1 MVYYP
6 YLYFCIGPPGR
17 RVLLYYC
24 IFVLLYLF
32 LYFVLSNPLDTFK
45 WSVPLSISRGKK
57 FRHLITVHDQIQ
69 IQESSSIQKDEQKVY
84 GIHDPANYDF
94 DLNMWSST
102 KADDLR
108 SSLKRLNKVEL
119 SKSSKEILEAILF
132 ASGSPVL
139 EEDLKDKMIHK
150 KEFKKEIE
158 SLRDFYQ
165 NRGINLIK
173 AGNKWSFRTAES
185 IKDDLTIFKTQKR
198 KLSRAAIETLSI
210 IAYQQP
216 ITRSEIENIR
226 GVQMGRGSID
236 HLVEIG
242 WIKPSGRK
250 NIPGKPALWVTTEL
264 FMEHF
269 GIENISDLPSKEELK
284 ASGFLEK
291 RSAIATITDIAGK
304 NEFLEDKEV
313 EDEETLEDFISE
325 ESAK

>member
-1 MVYYP
+1 M
-6 YLYFCIGPPGR
+6 
-17 RVLLYYC
+17 
-24 IFVLLYLF
+24 
-32 LYFVLSNPLDTFK
+32 
-45 WSVPLSISRGKK
+45 
-57 FRHLITVHDQIQ
+57 
-69 IQESSSIQKDEQKVY
+69 
-84 GIHDPANYDF
+84 
-94 DLNMWSST
+94 ST
-102 KADDLR
+102 NRD
-108 SSLKRLNKVEL
+108 
-119 SKSSKEILEAILF
+119 SKILEAILF

-139 EEDLKDKMIHK
+139 EEDLKDKMINK

-158 SLRDFYQ
+158 SLKEFYQ

-173 AGNKWSFRTAES
+173 TGDKWSFRTAES

-236 HLVEIG
+236 HLMEIG

-325 ESAK
+325 ESTK

>member
-1 MVYYP
+1 M
-6 YLYFCIGPPGR
+6 
-17 RVLLYYC
+17 
-24 IFVLLYLF
+24 
-32 LYFVLSNPLDTFK
+32 
-45 WSVPLSISRGKK
+45 
-57 FRHLITVHDQIQ
+57 
-69 IQESSSIQKDEQKVY
+69 
-84 GIHDPANYDF
+84 
-94 DLNMWSST
+94 ST
-102 KADDLR
+102 NRD
-108 SSLKRLNKVEL
+108 
-119 SKSSKEILEAILF
+119 SKILEAILF

-139 EEDLKDKMIHK
+139 EEDLKDKMINK
-150 KEFKKEIE
+150 NEFKKEIE
-158 SLRDFYQ
+158 SLREFYQ

-173 AGNKWSFRTAES
+173 TGNKWSFRTAES
-185 IKDDLTIFKTQKR
+185 IKDDLTIFKAQKR

-236 HLVEIG
+236 HLMEIG

-250 NIPGKPALWVTTEL
+250 NIPGKPALWVTTEF

-269 GIENISDLPSKEELK
+269 GIENISDLPSREELK

-325 ESAK
+325 ESTK

>member
-1 MVYYP
+1 M
-6 YLYFCIGPPGR
+6 
-17 RVLLYYC
+17 
-24 IFVLLYLF
+24 
-32 LYFVLSNPLDTFK
+32 
-45 WSVPLSISRGKK
+45 
-57 FRHLITVHDQIQ
+57 
-69 IQESSSIQKDEQKVY
+69 
-84 GIHDPANYDF
+84 
-94 DLNMWSST
+94 ST
-102 KADDLR
+102 NRD
-108 SSLKRLNKVEL
+108 
-119 SKSSKEILEAILF
+119 SKILEAILF

-139 EEDLKDKMIHK
+139 EEDLKDKMINK

-158 SLRDFYQ
+158 SLKEFYQ

-173 AGNKWSFRTAES
+173 TGNKWSFRTAES

-236 HLVEIG
+236 HLMEIG

-304 NEFLEDKEV
+304 NELLEDKEV
-313 EDEETLEDFISE
+313 DDEETLEDFIPE
-325 ESAK
+325 ESVK

>member
-1 MVYYP
+1 M
-6 YLYFCIGPPGR
+6 
-17 RVLLYYC
+17 
-24 IFVLLYLF
+24 
-32 LYFVLSNPLDTFK
+32 S
-45 WSVPLSISRGKK
+45 
-57 FRHLITVHDQIQ
+57 
-69 IQESSSIQKDEQKVY
+69 
-84 GIHDPANYDF
+84 
-94 DLNMWSST
+94 LNR
-102 KADDLR
+102 D
-108 SSLKRLNKVEL
+108 
-119 SKSSKEILEAILF
+119 SKILEAILF

-139 EEDLKDKMIHK
+139 EEDLKDKMINK

-158 SLRDFYQ
+158 SLREFYQ

-173 AGNKWSFRTAES
+173 TGNKWSFRTAES
-185 IKDDLTIFKTQKR
+185 IKDELTIFKTQKR

-236 HLVEIG
+236 HLMEIG

-269 GIENISDLPSKEELK
+269 GIENISDLPSKDELK

-304 NEFLEDKEV
+304 NEEIKAQ
-313 EDEETLEDFISE
+313 EDEDVETLEDFIPE
-325 ESAK
+325 ESSS

>member
-1 MVYYP
+1 M
-6 YLYFCIGPPGR
+6 
-17 RVLLYYC
+17 
-24 IFVLLYLF
+24 
-32 LYFVLSNPLDTFK
+32 
-45 WSVPLSISRGKK
+45 SINR
-57 FRHLITVHDQIQ
+57 D
-69 IQESSSIQKDEQKVY
+69 
-84 GIHDPANYDF
+84 
-94 DLNMWSST
+94 
-102 KADDLR
+102 
-108 SSLKRLNKVEL
+108 
-119 SKSSKEILEAILF
+119 SKIIEAILF

-139 EEDLKDKMIHK
+139 EEDLKDKIINK
-150 KEFKKEIE
+150 KDFKKEIE

-165 NRGINLIK
+165 HRGINLIK
-173 AGNKWSFRTAES
+173 TGNKWSFRTAES
-185 IKDDLTIFKTQKR
+185 IKGELTIFKTQKR

-236 HLVEIG
+236 HLMEIG

-269 GIENISDLPSKEELK
+269 GIENISDLPSKDELK

-304 NEFLEDKEV
+304 NEVLEDQEV
-313 EDEETLEDFISE
+313 DDEETLDDFIPE
-325 ESAK
+325 ESTS